1 MKEESKILIENEVLQ
16 LVKLTL
22 ETNTKCDRL
31 GNVLYEDMDLVAEK
45 IEEII
50 LRYSQELQEDEEEV
64 KRYLTHILDPK
75 TDNLIRTKENA
86 QVKKIINEQKHTQKG
101 IEKEDEI

>member
-64 KRYLTHILDPK
+64 KKYLTHILDPK
-75 TDNLIRTKENA
+75 TDNLIRTKEND
-86 QVKKIINEQKHTQKG
+86 QVKKIISEQKHTQKG
-101 IEKEDEI
+101 IEKEHEI